1 MATAALRLQAFRS
14 LWGTPSAARLGVAT
28 APAAAYG
35 DKLLA
40 RIKAQGYD
48 GIEASLSD
56 LELLGGARVV
66 NELLAK
72 HDLQLIVGVYS
83 GWTDYEDRNL
93 HEHFDGVSQHLD
105 RLRRQLDL
113 ALDQYGDASPSSS
126 SSSSSPSRLAWINAH
141 SGTDHWNKLDQMEY
155 VAHALEIESELE
167 LDILSHETHRGRL
180 FYSPWPTLELLD
192 AFPSLKLSLDFS
204 HWCVV
209 TERLLDTE
217 FDERWIRRVLPFVHH
232 VHGRV
237 GTAQR
242 PQIAVMPG
250 HPAAQHEVDRFE
262 RLWESV
268 WAAQLARSQFAQAT
282 ERKGSRVRGGVS
294 TFTPEY
300 GPVPYAPRDVANP
313 EADGYD
319 VDAVCELQMARQR
332 KQFARFL
339 AERTTAS
346 DA

>member
-1 MATAALRLQAFRS
+1 MAAAALRLQAFRS
-14 LWGTPSAARLGVAT
+14 LWGTPSSARLGVGA

-35 DKLLA
+35 DRLLA
-40 RIKAQGYD
+40 HIKAQGYD

-56 LELLGGARVV
+56 LELLGGPRVV
-66 NELLAK
+66 NELLDK
-72 HDLQLIVGVYS
+72 HELQLILGVYS

-93 HEHFDGVSQHLD
+93 HEHLDGVSVHLE

-113 ALDQYGDASPSSS
+113 ALTNYGDASA
-126 SSSSSPSRLAWINAH
+126 SSSSPSRLTWINAH
-141 SGTDHWNKLDQMEY
+141 SGTDHWNKLDQMEF
-155 VAHALEIESELE
+155 VAHALELESELQ

-192 AFPSLKLSLDFS
+192 AFPSLKLTLDFS

-209 TERLLDTE
+209 AERLLDTE
-217 FDERWIRRVLPFVHH
+217 FDERWLRRVVPFVHH

-250 HPAAQHEVDRFE
+250 HPTVQHEVDRFE

-282 ERKGSRVRGGVS
+282 ERHGSPVRGVT

-300 GPVPYAPRDVANP
+300 GPVPYAPRDITNP

-319 VDAVCELQMARQR
+319 VDQVCALQLTRQR
-332 KQFARFL
+332 SQFARFL
-339 AERTTAS
+339 EVQQRATQ